1 MADMPSEEEIHAMLM
16 AAFQPEA
23 EEHQQII
30 NDMLLQLEEQ
40 GADASGEVLEEIFR
54 SAHTLKG
61 SARAVEMPD
70 VEEVTHHLE
79 SLFRAM
85 QKGELAVHS
94 EVIDLS
100 LKAMDVVSELIQ
112 AGVEGRKPNVT
123 PAEIVG
129 QLEAALTGGTEE
141 QEQHEAVEEVTA
153 AEAVE
158 PNGSQNQAP
167 AKDPD
172 QKKTSKKNARE
183 ETIRVAT
190 SKLDNLM
197 AQVGELLASRIDAEQ
212 RIIDVK
218 VLHERITS
226 VELDIRQTKLLADQL
241 LAQGVDIDPVRDG
254 LARASE
260 HLGETRGNA
269 ERLQRRQDA
278 AARRLG
284 QVVGGLQ
291 DEVRR
296 TRMLPVST
304 ITETF
309 PRLIRDLAKQLDK
322 QVDFELLGGETEV
335 DKMVLEQLKAPL
347 THMIRN
353 SVDHGLETAAERT
366 ASGKSAKGKV
376 TLEASQRGANLI
388 IQITDNGAGINSERV
403 RESAVSNK
411 LLGKEQADALSE
423 QEAIELI
430 FSSELSTK
438 TEVTDVSGRGVGMDV
453 VRSQVEKLHG
463 TVAVDSTLG
472 RGTIFTLTLPVSVAT
487 TRCLFIRVGNQQFAL
502 PVSNVERM
510 ISANAG
516 KIGVAGGQPVLVLD
530 EKPLPLV
537 NLAEQLGVPVPEHRS
552 GDEAILILHN
562 GDHRAAFQVQ
572 EVLGAQE
579 TAVKNLPV
587 PLYSVE
593 HISGATIVGSGEVV
607 CILAAP
613 DLLRGAVQASLGEGT
628 VDRPRKAQ
636 QEDGESAPGSA
647 DPNRIPRVMVVDDS
661 VTIRTLQRSMLL
673 AAGYDVVVAADGLEA
688 WEMLKDIEVDI
699 IVSDVEMPVMN
710 GFELTR
716 RVRGSLKMKNLPVL
730 LVTSLNAPEDRR
742 QGIEAGADAYV
753 IKGSSQHDELL
764 QMVRRMA

>member
-1 MADMPSEEEIHAMLM
+1 MADMPSEEEIRAMLM

-30 NDMLLQLEEQ
+30 NDLLLQLEEQ
-40 GADASGEVLEEIFR
+40 GADASPEILEEIFR

-79 SLFRAM
+79 SLFRAL
-85 QKGELAVHS
+85 QKGELQVSS
-94 EVIDLS
+94 EIIDLS
-100 LKAMDVVSELIQ
+100 LQTMDLVKELIQ
-112 AGVEGRKPNVT
+112 AGVESREPT
-123 PAEIVG
+123 IDRAEIVAR
-129 QLEAALTGGTEE
+129 LEAALHGPAEETTEATDT
-141 QEQHEAVEEVTA
+141 QESAKPEAQEA
-153 AEAVE
+153 AELAV
-158 PNGSQNQAP
+158 Q
-167 AKDPD
+167 PD
-172 QKKTSKKNARE
+172 QTAPHKKKSNKSPE
-183 ETIRVAT
+183 ETIRVST
-190 SKLDNLM
+190 SKLDSLM

-212 RIIDVK
+212 RILDVR
-218 VLHERITS
+218 VLHDRITN

-241 LAQGVDIDPVRDG
+241 LAQGVDIDPIRDG

-269 ERLQRRQDA
+269 ERLQRRSDA

-304 ITETF
+304 ITDTF
-309 PRLIRDLAKQLDK
+309 PRLIRDLSRQLEK
-322 QVDFELLGGETEV
+322 QVEFELVGGETEV

-353 SVDHGLETAAERT
+353 SVDHGLESAQERKAA
-366 ASGKSAKGKV
+366 GKPEKGTV
-376 TLEASQRGANLI
+376 VLEASQRGASLI
-388 IQITDNGAGINSERV
+388 IQIRDDGAGIDADRV
-403 RESAVSNK
+403 RASAVRNGI
-411 LLGKEQADALSE
+411 LDQEAADALSA
-423 QEAIELI
+423 QEAVALI
-430 FSSELSTK
+430 FRAELSTK

-453 VRSQVEKLHG
+453 VREQVEKLHG
-463 TVAVDSTLG
+463 TVEVDSVQG
-472 RGTIFTLTLPVSVAT
+472 QGTTFTLSLPVSVAT
-487 TRCLFIRVGNQQFAL
+487 TRLLFIRVGNQQFAL
-502 PVSNVERM
+502 PVSNVERI
-510 ISANAG
+510 ISAQDG
-516 KIGVAGGQPVLVLD
+516 QTGVTEGQSTLVLD
-530 EKPLPLV
+530 EQPLPLV
-537 NLAEQLGVPVPEHRS
+537 SLAEQLGVPVPEHR
-552 GDEAILILHN
+552 GDEEAVLILQN
-562 GDHRAAFQVQ
+562 GDRRAAFQVQ
-572 EVLGAQE
+572 EILGAQE
-579 TAVKNLPV
+579 SAVKNLPV

-607 CILAAP
+607 CILATP
-613 DLLRGAVQASLGEGT
+613 DLLRGAVQASMGGAAAVRVRSEGNT
-628 VDRPRKAQ
+628 
-636 QEDGESAPGSA
+636 GGSETTA

-688 WEMLKDIEVDI
+688 WEMLDGLEVDL

-716 RVRGSLKMKNLPVL
+716 RVRSSQTMRDLPVL

-764 QMVRRMA
+764 QMVRRMV

>member
-30 NDMLLQLEEQ
+30 NDLLLKLEEQ
-40 GADASGEVLEEIFR
+40 GSEAPVEVLEEIFR

-79 SLFRAM
+79 SLFRAL
-85 QKGELAVHS
+85 QKGELTVTS
-94 EVIDLS
+94 DIIDLS
-100 LKAMDVVSELIQ
+100 LKTMDVVAELIQ
-112 AGVEGRKPNVT
+112 AGVESREPT
-123 PAEIVG
+123 ADRTEIVA
-129 QLEAALTGGTEE
+129 QLEAALTGESPVETSAEDQAEE
-141 QEQHEAVEEVTA
+141 APKEASEEAQVD
-153 AEAVE
+153 EVL
-158 PNGSQNQAP
+158 P
-167 AKDPD
+167 AK
-172 QKKTSKKNARE
+172 KKAAKKSTPE

-190 SKLDNLM
+190 SKLDSLM

-212 RIIDVK
+212 RIMDVK
-218 VLHERITS
+218 VLHERITN

-241 LAQGVDIDPVRDG
+241 MAQGVDIDPVRDG

-304 ITETF
+304 ITDTF

-322 QVDFELLGGETEV
+322 QVEFELSGGETEV

-353 SVDHGLETAAERT
+353 SVDHGLETPEERKS
-366 ASGKSAKGKV
+366 SGKPSKGVVK
-376 TLEASQRGANLI
+376 LEASQRGASLI
-388 IQITDNGAGINSERV
+388 IQVSDDGAGINADRI
-403 RESAVSNK
+403 RESAVRHGMLSE
-411 LLGKEQADALSE
+411 EQAAALNDQDAI
-423 QEAIELI
+423 ALI
-430 FSSELSTK
+430 FRSELSTK

-453 VRSQVEKLHG
+453 VREQVEKLHG
-463 TVAVDSTLG
+463 TIDIESTLG
-472 RGTIFTLTLPVSVAT
+472 EGTIFNLILPVSVAT

-502 PVSNVERM
+502 PVSNVERI

-516 KIGVAGGQPVLVLD
+516 QVGITEGQATLVLD
-530 EKPLPLV
+530 DIPLPLV
-537 NLAEQLGVPVPEHRS
+537 SLAEQLGVPVPEHRS
-552 GDEAILILHN
+552 NEEAILILHN
-562 GDHRAAFQVQ
+562 GDRRAAFQVQ
-572 EVLGAQE
+572 EILGAQE
-579 TAVKNLPV
+579 SAVKNLPV
-587 PLYSVE
+587 PLYSVD

-613 DLLRGAVQASLGEGT
+613 DLLRGAVQASMTGGGATPRVRSSEGAKEEQST
-628 VDRPRKAQ
+628 
-636 QEDGESAPGSA
+636 A
-647 DPNRIPRVMVVDDS
+647 DPNYIPRIMVVDDS

-688 WEMLKDIEVDI
+688 WEMLDGIQVDL

-716 RVRGSLKMKNLPVL
+716 KVRGSQNMKDLPVL

-764 QMVRRMA
+764 QMVRRMV